1 VLDQTRS
8 GKGAEASK
16 ERRYGKSAVDGWKR
30 PAPSQQQQQQQQGK
44 QAEKGEKG
52 SG

>member
-30 PAPSQQQQQQQQGK
+30 PAPSQQQQQQGK
-44 QAEKGEKG
+44 QAEEGEKG